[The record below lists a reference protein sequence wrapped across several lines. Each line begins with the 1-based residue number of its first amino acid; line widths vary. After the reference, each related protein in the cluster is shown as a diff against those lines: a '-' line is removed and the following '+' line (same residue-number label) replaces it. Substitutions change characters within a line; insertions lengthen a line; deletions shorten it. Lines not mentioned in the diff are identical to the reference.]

1 MRTSL
6 SHFGNNVHKRLPQ
19 VGDLC
24 VARLLRVIDNDAPR
38 IDQCKAAAETLD
50 IVQEPNVKR
59 ETQIGDIW
67 GAFEDGVHGTAKATL
82 DAQFFDE

>member
-24 VARLLRVIDNDAPR
+24 VARLLRVID
-38 IDQCKAAAETLD
+38 KAAAETLD